1 LLGKE
6 KINVLMFYA
15 EKTALIAGLC
25 FVAYAYLRY
34 WRRTGDGQGL
44 VMFWRRAM
52 ALNTVEFK
60 LQRGGIALL
69 LAAVALRFTQAL
81 L

>member
-1 LLGKE
+1 
-6 KINVLMFYA
+6 MFYA
-15 EKTALIAGLC
+15 EKIALIVGLC
-25 FVAYAYLRY
+25 LVMYAYFRY

-52 ALNTVEFK
+52 ALNVVEFK

-69 LAAVALRFTQAL
+69 LVAVVLRFVQAL

>member
-1 LLGKE
+1 
-6 KINVLMFYA
+6 MFYA
-15 EKTALIAGLC
+15 EKIALIVGLC
-25 FVAYAYLRY
+25 LVMYAYFRY

-52 ALNTVEFK
+52 ALNVVEFK

-69 LAAVALRFTQAL
+69 PVAVVLRFVQAL

>member
-1 LLGKE
+1 M
-6 KINVLMFYA
+6 LMFYA
-15 EKTALIAGLC
+15 KKTALIAGLC

-60 LQRGGIALL
+60 LQRGGVALL

>member
-1 LLGKE
+1 
-6 KINVLMFYA
+6 MFYA
-15 EKTALIAGLC
+15 EKIALIVGLC
-25 FVAYAYLRY
+25 LVMYAYFCY

-52 ALNTVEFK
+52 ALNVVEFK

-69 LAAVALRFTQAL
+69 LVAVVLRFVQAL